1 MTNFLKNYADMTNA
15 EFKKKLRQE
24 CENNEELREEINE
37 ITGIF
42 RRAIAKG
49 YPNFDNRDEFYNE
62 IDDMLKGKKPVFI
75 RDVISKEDLQEVKE
89 IRKRLCQVDR
99 LIGEALAKLRWMY
112 LFINTGENKDKFN
125 SIIESLGDL
134 EGSLS
139 ISRNKSLKH
148 LNYVSRV
155 VESLER
161 ELKEDE

>member
-1 MTNFLKNYADMTNA
+1 
-15 EFKKKLRQE
+15 
-24 CENNEELREEINE
+24 
-37 ITGIF
+37 
-42 RRAIAKG
+42 
-49 YPNFDNRDEFYNE
+49 
-62 IDDMLKGKKPVFI
+62 MLKGLDVKKAVFI

-99 LIGEALAKLRWMY
+99 LIGNALGKLRFMY
-112 LFINTGENKDKFN
+112 IFINTGENKDKFN
-125 SIIESLGDL
+125 SIIKSLEDL

-148 LNYVSRV
+148 LDYVNRV